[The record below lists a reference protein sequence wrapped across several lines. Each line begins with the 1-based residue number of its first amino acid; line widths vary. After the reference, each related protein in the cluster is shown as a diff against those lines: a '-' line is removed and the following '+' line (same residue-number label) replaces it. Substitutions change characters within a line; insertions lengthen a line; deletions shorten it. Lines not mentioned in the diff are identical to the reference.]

1 MKKRLHTGGMAQA
14 RVMLGIPELDAW
26 ATGDVT
32 ARRKKIRCHN
42 LSQRQRLLR
51 QMSNNRRMSR
61 GF

>member
-14 RVMLGIPELDAW
+14 RVILGISELDAW

-42 LSQRQRLLR
+42 AS
-51 QMSNNRRMSR
+51 
-61 GF
+61 GCFVK

>member
-32 ARRKKIRCHN
+32 ARRKKN
-42 LSQRQRLLR
+42 SLSQRQRLLR